1 MMETRAASATDAPR
15 VLIVEDE
22 SIIALE
28 LGESL
33 RELGYEV
40 VGIAHNAV
48 AAVASA
54 RELQPDVVLMDIM
67 LEGEEDGIAAA
78 TALGEHGDIP
88 VIFCSA
94 YSDAETLRRA
104 TASGAHAFITKPYR
118 TNQVRALVETT
129 LAKARLERE
138 VRDSAR
144 WFRAAMRCCGDAV
157 IATDARA
164 RIRFLNA
171 AAERLLGAPLAE
183 VRERPIEELVALV
196 GPNGD
201 TVRPHPVREAL
212 AHPSAPAPGAG
223 AAALDVGG
231 ARVPVEAS
239 IAAIIGDDDALLGS
253 VMVLRD
259 VSERQ
264 RLEQALDA
272 SARRYRTAFEHALAG
287 VALLRVD
294 GCIEDANPALHAL
307 LGHDPGSLHGQAI
320 AQVLD
325 VAERER
331 ERRLRQRLYSA
342 GSGGF
347 EAEFRFVRRDGRPLW
362 VLASTALLCDAAGG
376 PGGYFMQVIDIDR
389 RKQVEAEL
397 ERLAHF
403 DAVTGLV
410 NRHGLQLELE
420 RSANVARRHAS
431 RFALLYIDLD
441 HFKPVNDTLGHDAG
455 DEVLVEV
462 ARRLLAV
469 ARTTDVVARPGGDEF
484 VLLVNDLRRAD
495 DVVPVSEKI
504 RAAVAAPVHVRG
516 QVFDITA
523 SIGVSVFPDDTGVTS
538 ELMRQADQA
547 LYRAKASGRDATAF
561 HRADHVELDPRRD
574 ARPLDD

>member
-1 MMETRAASATDAPR
+1 MRMRTQPTTGAPR

-40 VGIAHNAV
+40 VGIAHNAA
-48 AAVASA
+48 AAVARA
-54 RELQPDVVLMDIM
+54 RELRPDVVLMDIM
-67 LEGEEDGIAAA
+67 LEGDEDGIAAA
-78 TALGEHGDIP
+78 AALGEHGEIP

-94 YSDAETLRRA
+94 YSDAGTLRRA

-118 TNQVRALVETT
+118 PDQVRALVETT

-138 VRDSAR
+138 IRDSER
-144 WFRAAMRCCGDAV
+144 WFSAAMRCCGDAV
-157 IATDARA
+157 IATDAQA
-164 RIRFLNA
+164 RIRFVNA
-171 AAERLLGAPLAE
+171 AAERLLGMALAE
-183 VRERPIEELVALV
+183 ARERPVETVMKLL
-196 GPNGD
+196 GPGGSE
-201 TVRPHPVREAL
+201 VSPHPVREVL
-212 AHPSAPAPGAG
+212 AHPAAPARDTG
-223 AAALDVGG
+223 AATLEVDG
-231 ARVPVEAS
+231 ARVPVEDS
-239 IAAIIGDDDALLGS
+239 IAAILGDDDTLLGA
-253 VMVLRD
+253 VLVLRD

-287 VALLRVD
+287 VVLLQVD
-294 GCIEDANPALHAL
+294 GSIEDANPALYTL
-307 LGHDPGSLHGQAI
+307 LGHDPGTLHGQPV
-320 AQVLD
+320 AQLLD

-331 ERRLRQRLYSA
+331 ERRLRQRLHATDSD
-342 GSGGF
+342 GF

-362 VLASTALLCDAAGG
+362 VLSSTALLRDGAGL
-376 PGGYFMQVIDIDR
+376 PAGYFMQVIDIDR

-484 VLLVNDLRRAD
+484 VLLVNDLRRAA

-504 RAAVAAPVHVRG
+504 RTAIAAPLRVRG
-516 QVFDITA
+516 QLFDITA
-523 SIGVSVFPDDTGVTS
+523 SIGVSVFPDDTEITT
-538 ELMRQADQA
+538 ELMRHADQA

-561 HRADHVELDPRRD
+561 HQADVVARDTRRD
-574 ARPLDD
+574 SRPLDG

>member
-1 MMETRAASATDAPR
+1 MKTDPRAAAGAPR
-15 VLIVEDE
+15 VLIVENE

-40 VGIAHNAV
+40 VGIAHNAA
-48 AAVASA
+48 AAVARA
-54 RELQPDVVLMDIM
+54 RELRPDVVLIDIM
-67 LEGEEDGIAAA
+67 LEGDEDGIDAA
-78 TALGEHGDIP
+78 TALGEHGEIP

-94 YSDAETLRRA
+94 YSDAGTLRRA

-118 TNQVRALVETT
+118 PDQVRALVETT

-138 VRDSAR
+138 VRDSER
-144 WFRAAMRCCGDAV
+144 WFSAAMRCCGDAV
-157 IATDARA
+157 IATDAQA
-164 RIRFLNA
+164 HIRFINA
-171 AAERLLGAPLAE
+171 AAERLLGASLAE
-183 VRERPIEELVALV
+183 VRDCPVESVMKLV
-196 GPNGD
+196 GPDGSE
-201 TVRPHPVREAL
+201 TAPHPMREAL
-212 AHPSAPAPGAG
+212 TKPVPRVRDAGTYTLAVDGAH
-223 AAALDVGG
+223 
-231 ARVPVEAS
+231 VPVEDS
-239 IAAIIGDDDALLGS
+239 VAAILGDDDALLGA

-264 RLEQALDA
+264 RLERALDA
-272 SARRYRTAFEHALAG
+272 SARRYTTAFEHALAG

-294 GCIEDANPALHAL
+294 GCIEDANPALHTL
-307 LGHDPGSLHGQAI
+307 LGHGPGSLHEQPI
-320 AQVLD
+320 AHLLD
-325 VAERER
+325 AGEHEREAL
-331 ERRLRQRLYSA
+331 LRQRLL
-342 GSGGF
+342 GSGNDGF

-362 VLASTALLCDAAGG
+362 VLASTALLRDAEGL
-376 PGGYFMQVIDIDR
+376 PSGYFMQIIDIDR

-484 VLLVNDLRRAD
+484 VLLINDLRRAA

-504 RAAVAAPVHVRG
+504 RTAIGAPIRVRG
-516 QVFDITA
+516 RLFDITA
-523 SIGVSVFPDDTGVTS
+523 SIGVSVFPDDTEATS
-538 ELMRQADQA
+538 ELMRHADQA

-561 HRADHVELDPRRD
+561 HQPGHAATETVRD
-574 ARPLDD
+574 SRPLDD